1 MSYRGE
7 IAICPMCGKEFAKSH
22 PLQVYCDPV
31 CQLKSS
37 KLRKREY
44 SKRYYAAN
52 REKVQSS
59 RRAYYLLK
67 GKKAE
72 REKRYELDELAVRA
86 VAALTDEQREKLYG
100 IFAGNREWNEEMK
113 KWRDE

>member
-7 IAICPMCGKEFAKSH
+7 IATCPMCGKEFAKSH

-52 REKVQSS
+52 RERCNRVGARTTCS
-59 RRAYYLLK
+59 RA
-67 GKKAE
+67 
-72 REKRYELDELAVRA
+72 KRLSGRSDTS
-86 VAALTDEQREKLYG
+86 LTS
-100 IFAGNREWNEEMK
+100 
-113 KWRDE
+113 